1 MHLGYLVLP
10 ITFMTACA
18 PQVVSRPASHQAQ
31 VDIALQV
38 FATIQPVSLRENVE
52 YCGTIGVDRRGQIV
66 ASGAARGK
74 IDLCESETP
83 SNIVKVTASY
93 HTHGGFSLDYF
104 NELPSMEDVRADLS
118 EGIDGFVATPGGR
131 IWFVDTSA
139 RRITQICGLGC
150 LPQAAN
156 FVVGANGPIQQTY
169 SFSELAQKLNR

>member
-66 ASGAARGK
+66 ASGAARGIFVGLLQRIAK
-74 IDLCESETP
+74 
-83 SNIVKVTASY
+83 
-93 HTHGGFSLDYF
+93 HGRCACGF
-104 NELPSMEDVRADLS
+104 
-118 EGIDGFVATPGGR
+118 IGR
-131 IWFVDTSA
+131 
-139 RRITQICGLGC
+139 
-150 LPQAAN
+150 
-156 FVVGANGPIQQTY
+156 Y
-169 SFSELAQKLNR
+169 